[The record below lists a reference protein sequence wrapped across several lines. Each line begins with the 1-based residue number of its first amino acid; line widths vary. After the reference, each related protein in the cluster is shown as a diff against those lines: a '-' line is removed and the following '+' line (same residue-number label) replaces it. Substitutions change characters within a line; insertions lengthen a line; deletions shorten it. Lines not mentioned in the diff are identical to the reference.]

1 MGDSSK
7 NPEARAGRA
16 GRRRQR
22 RRLQLWRLW
31 QRPVGQRLL
40 ASRDEIERTFGHSS
54 NLGVGFKGLLAWARR
69 QHRVE
74 RWMWGKVLL
83 YHAYLATKPHAA

>member
-1 MGDSSK
+1 MGGGVYYELGPSATLT
-7 NPEARAGRA
+7 NCI
-16 GRRRQR
+16 
-22 RRLQLWRLW
+22 LWGDT
-31 QRPVGQRLL
+31 P
-40 ASRDEIERTFGHSS
+40 DEIERTFGHSS
-54 NLGVGFKGLLAWARR
+54 NLGVAFNGLPAWARR